1 MQAVAARLSQLHA
14 PEQQLDSGA
23 TAALELLHL
32 VNEKG
37 RELALVQHLRQYS
50 LHMWNKV
57 CYQWRS
63 KNTSL
68 WQSCQT
74 FAVAIPET
82 ALG

>member
-37 RELALVQHLRQYS
+37 RELAHQARWALLSH
-50 LHMWNKV
+50 
-57 CYQWRS
+57 S
-63 KNTSL
+63 KPMHASCLLTTSL
-68 WQSCQT
+68 PAQLWLPSRCD
-74 FAVAIPET
+74 
-82 ALG
+82 GG